1 MDKNEPKGVVYL
13 DIPIWCDSEANV
25 ANAMREA
32 FGPSPGQLIDSSKC
46 NYSSSLLL
54 LKANRFAAASLRETL
69 QDFSRLARKYKQK
82 YGKIPVLIID
92 NANKLALKQQ
102 ELLDLFQDHAKDA
115 ADEGIIAV
123 VFMSSEGRVPRRMKG
138 KSIMFILIVIC

>member
-1 MDKNEPKGVVYL
+1 MS
-13 DIPIWCDSEANV
+13 I
-25 ANAMREA
+25 
-32 FGPSPGQLIDSSKC
+32 
-46 NYSSSLLL
+46 
-54 LKANRFAAASLRETL
+54 KANRFAAVSVEDVL
-69 QDFSRLARKYKQK
+69 QVLFHHAIKFKQE
-82 YGKIPVLIID
+82 YRKIPVLIID

-115 ADEGIIAV
+115 ADEGIITV